1 MVYYR
6 VACMREKCEGTTLAT
21 GGLALWKAWKS
32 VSQKLTR
39 ENIT

>member
-21 GGLALWKAWKS
+21 GGLAFMESMEK
-32 VSQKLTR
+32 R
-39 ENIT
+39 EPETYT